1 MYFHIQMPEIGWKDT
16 AKNKRLEML
25 FLCPYISER
34 KYHTAT
40 QPKTIGINN
49 LSWEHKKVCLK
60 NLWLE
65 KNVPNSIVFFPL
77 MGLLY
82 KLCVRQTC
90 DREIQ

>member
-49 LSWEHKKVCLK
+49 LS
-60 NLWLE
+60 
-65 KNVPNSIVFFPL
+65 
-77 MGLLY
+77 
-82 KLCVRQTC
+82 
-90 DREIQ
+90 